1 MGLVDCHTSEII
13 VEIPQK
19 KVLPCM
25 DTVKIITRESDVTN
39 TCYLIS
45 FSTTISVIYVWSSW
59 RKTKKLLLFQVIC
72 SLRNRWFII
81 VQNTHLEQ

>member
-1 MGLVDCHTSEII
+1 MICSEFEVDVLYFSMLSLVKRMGLVDCHTSEII

-45 FSTTISVIYVWSSW
+45 FSTTISVIYV
-59 RKTKKLLLFQVIC
+59 
-72 SLRNRWFII
+72 
-81 VQNTHLEQ
+81 